1 MEKWTYLLGLAF
13 TSFIN
18 ASNSAVA
25 FSKLLN
31 TASLS
36 KSLDTLP
43 LPLFILVSTK
53 LKLETV
59 ELSSKI
65 KSLRFASETLSVI
78 SLKFS
83 ADDSIF
89 FNEFSIELVLFKI
102 MNKFDYFKKIK
113 KELHLT
119 TAKKTKIIEIA
130 QIIKKF
136 VLLLSVSYHNS

>member
-1 MEKWTYLLGLAF
+1 M
-13 TSFIN
+13 
-18 ASNSAVA
+18 
-25 FSKLLN
+25 
-31 TASLS
+31 ASLS

-102 MNKFDYFKKIK
+102 IEFK
-113 KELHLT
+113 LP
-119 TAKKTKIIEIA
+119 
-130 QIIKKF
+130 
-136 VLLLSVSYHNS
+136 VVSYKDSEMLLKLTILCCNEVLVSSLNNSLTLSITLSAF